1 MLLHGEVDGGGGGG
15 GGDMPSAKIRLQTS
29 YSIFAAGVVIAG
41 LFDNAA
47 LFCGSK
53 DLIYALMEGNETKFC
68 TLSGT

>member
-1 MLLHGEVDGGGGGG
+1 
-15 GGDMPSAKIRLQTS
+15 MPSAKIHLQTS